1 MPWIDF
7 IKSRLFFK
15 HLLFSIG
22 LTILMVYIVI
32 LSLKYYT
39 HHGSSYTV
47 PDFIGMFPDELSEY
61 VDNNGFEFII
71 IDSIYDAK
79 KPAGS
84 IILQDPLPNSK
95 VKKNRKIYLTLV
107 TKEPEKVIMPNL
119 IDLSLRQSIS
129 LLETYGLQVGS
140 LEYVPDIAKN
150 AVIQQKFQGRTV
162 ENGELIKKGSRIDL
176 VVGQGMNGDK
186 IQIPFLIG
194 KKQNEVLKIL
204 RNSSLNIG
212 SEIFEDTKDT
222 AHARVFTQKPLYAP
236 GKLISMGETIDIIY
250 RSDKKVKFDE
260 VIRNYQFDTSFYN

>member
-1 MPWIDF
+1 MRWIDF

-15 HLLFSIG
+15 HLLFAVG
-22 LTILMVYIVI
+22 LTILLVYVAI
-32 LSLKYYT
+32 LSLKFYT

-47 PDFIGMFPDELSEY
+47 PDFIGMFPDELKEFA
-61 VDNNGFEFII
+61 DNNDFEFIV

-107 TKEPEKVIMPNL
+107 TKEPEKVSMPNL
-119 IDLSLRQSIS
+119 IDLSLRQSVS

-150 AVIQQKFQGRTV
+150 AVIQQKFQGKII
-162 ENGELIKKGSRIDL
+162 ESGELIKKGSRIDL
-176 VVGQGMNGDK
+176 VVGQGMNDDK

-194 KKQNEVLKIL
+194 KKQSEVIKIL

-212 SEIFEDTKDT
+212 SEVFEDTKDT
-222 AHARVFTQKPLYAP
+222 AHARVFIQQPIYAP
-236 GKLISMGETIDIIY
+236 GKLINMGGIINVIY

-260 VIRNYQFDTSFYN
+260 VIRNYQYDTAFNN